1 MVGRMSATDQEILDA
16 ARDALKDILT
26 GRTEEFREASE
37 SARLLRIQELRAT
50 IREFEAKV
58 RSANGNVLKP
68 IREVA
73 L

>member
-1 MVGRMSATDQEILDA
+1 MVDRMSATDQEILDA

-58 RSANGNVLKP
+58 RAVNGNVLKP